1 MTTLPQPT
9 QLVAGMS
16 HREMVEI
23 MQSAGIFCGTDK
35 FARILMDAQRRAI
48 AAQALDRMTENAEE
62 LGLYDEPACWCHKC
76 IEGKTTRGG
85 FPLSG
90 TRMILCPACGNKRC
104 PHATNHELACTG
116 SNEPGQKGSSYEHC
130 APIEERE

>member
-1 MTTLPQPT
+1 
-9 QLVAGMS
+9 MS